1 MEASKC
7 FIFPS
12 CVWPLVNT
20 AMWPEFYLLDAELAD
35 GVIHQNH
42 HVLYGHSDVPIGPTA
57 LVRPVLG
64 TLALKPQ
71 QLFFI
76 QCMRRTICNG

>member
-1 MEASKC
+1 
-7 FIFPS
+7 
-12 CVWPLVNT
+12 
-20 AMWPEFYLLDAELAD
+20 MWKLQRAAHSPRVFSLFQTRPEFYLLDAELAD

-42 HVLYGHSDVPIGPTA
+42 HVLHRHANVPIRPTA

-71 QLFFI
+71 EWFSL
-76 QCMRRTICNG
+76 NA